1 MYVMQN
7 VQSNGVSVI
16 ESLVEGYILK
26 LFVVVMAWV
35 VCGAQA
41 LEWAMLNMRFLAV
54 RINLSLL
61 VFEINRGY

>member
-1 MYVMQN
+1 MQN

>member
-1 MYVMQN
+1 MQN

-35 VCGAQA
+35 FCGAQA